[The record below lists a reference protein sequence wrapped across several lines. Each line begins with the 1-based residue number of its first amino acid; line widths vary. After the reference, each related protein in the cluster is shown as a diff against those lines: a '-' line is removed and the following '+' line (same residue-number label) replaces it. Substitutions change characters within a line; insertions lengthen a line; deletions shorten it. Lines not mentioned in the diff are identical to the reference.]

1 MTILNCYELMIKLGG
16 KQMKMVKK
24 RMLYTSA
31 VTLIVVFSTTF
42 AILMYL
48 ERLDYRNYLQGE
60 YSKNMYELVSSV
72 QNIRV
77 NLGKAAIVGSR
88 EQSIV
93 VFEEIF
99 RYSSTANDKLHS
111 LPLEQSVVG
120 DTSEFLAQVGDFC
133 YTLAK
138 ASSEGKDL
146 NNKEYD
152 LIDVLEKQSYTLQEQ
167 LNGVL
172 SEINEGNVKWG
183 EIRKKSSGV
192 FAKAGDDLMT
202 KKFEGIQKQVVQYP
216 ALIYDGPFSDNI
228 LEIKPKVMAEKK
240 VSEKEA
246 IKIIENI
253 YGKDKIEN
261 IENQPVEGRT
271 RIPAYTFNITFKGR
285 DKNDGNTVIEI
296 SKNGGK
302 IVYLLDSRSV
312 GKKTLDINEAVKGGS
327 AFIGKIGYKN
337 MEPTYTLN
345 YDNTAVVSYV
355 YNQGE
360 VAIYPDQVK
369 LKIALDDGSI
379 IGIES
384 EKFLVAHV
392 EKREIASPK
401 ITAAKAQ
408 ERVGKRLKINKTSLA
423 IIPTL
428 TNQEVLC
435 YEFSGSYNGKEFIVY
450 IDASTGY
457 EQRIM
462 EIINTPNGKLTI

>member
-1 MTILNCYELMIKLGG
+1 
-16 KQMKMVKK
+16 MKMVKK

-31 VTLIVVFSTTF
+31 VTIIVVFSTTF

-48 ERLDYRNYLQGE
+48 ERLDYRNYLQGQ
-60 YSKNMYELVSSV
+60 YSKNMYELVDSV

-99 RYSSTANDKLHS
+99 RFSATANDKLHS
-111 LPLEQSVVG
+111 LPLDQSVVG

-138 ASSEGKDL
+138 ATSQGKDL

-152 LIDVLEKQSYTLQEQ
+152 FIDELERQSYTLQEQ

-172 SEINEGNVKWG
+172 SEINEGKVKWG

-202 KKFEGIQKQVVQYP
+202 KKFKGIQKQIVQYP
-216 ALIYDGPFSDNI
+216 ALIYDGPFSDNV
-228 LEIKPKVMAEKK
+228 LEIKPKIMTQKE
-240 VSEKEA
+240 VSESEA
-246 IKIIENI
+246 IKIVENI
-253 YGKDKIEN
+253 YGKDKIVS
-261 IENQPVEGRT
+261 IENKPVEGKT
-271 RIPAYTFNITFKGR
+271 RIPSYTFNITFKGR
-285 DKNDGNTVIEI
+285 DKNDGATVVEI

-302 IVYLLDSRSV
+302 IVYLLDSRSI
-312 GKKTLDINEAVKGGS
+312 GKKAIDIKDAVKGGS
-327 AFIGKIGYKN
+327 VFIGKIGYKN

-345 YDNTAVVSYV
+345 YENTAVVSYV

-369 LKIALDDGSI
+369 LKIALDDGSV

-384 EKFLVAHV
+384 EKFLVSHV
-392 EKREIASPK
+392 EKREIAQPK

-408 ERVGKRLKINKTSLA
+408 EKVGKRLKISKISLA
-423 IIPTL
+423 IIPTE
-428 TNQEVLC
+428 NNIEVLC
-435 YEFSGSYNGKEFIVY
+435 YEFLGSYKEKEFIVY
-450 IDASTGY
+450 IDANTGY
-457 EQRIM
+457 EQRII
-462 EIINTPNGKLTI
+462 EIIDTPNGKLTI